1 LREGFKRAEEEKQ
14 KKQQDKLDI
23 EGREL
28 VNKFATSFSTLYSLL
43 IGSNIRVEA
52 DKTAVHSRILLTCNE
67 KQVSIVLDRAIGKIN
82 SWSLSDKAYKATMPN
97 KDFGMAA
104 DREDEH
110 RLIISIDELLFNS
123 KLIPEEQL
131 FQPLQASDS
140 VY

>member
-1 LREGFKRAEEEKQ
+1 
-14 KKQQDKLDI
+14 
-23 EGREL
+23 
-28 VNKFATSFSTLYSLL
+28 
-43 IGSNIRVEA
+43 
-52 DKTAVHSRILLTCNE
+52 
-67 KQVSIVLDRAIGKIN
+67 
-82 SWSLSDKAYKATMPN
+82 MPN
-97 KDFGMAA
+97 KDFGIAA